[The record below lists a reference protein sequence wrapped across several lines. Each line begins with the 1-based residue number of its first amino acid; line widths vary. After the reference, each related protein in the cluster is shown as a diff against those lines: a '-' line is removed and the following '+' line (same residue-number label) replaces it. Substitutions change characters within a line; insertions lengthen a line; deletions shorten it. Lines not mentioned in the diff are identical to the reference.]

1 MATQLLLGNLSH
13 SFLDSKTRQTF
24 EQKVVKLNLATK
36 EKREISIR
44 PLMLGELDKM
54 VQVCFKSVSSRGA
67 AININIVHA
76 TAKTLIQRYPDI
88 VAILILM
95 LQV

>member
-1 MATQLLLGNLSH
+1 
-13 SFLDSKTRQTF
+13 
-24 EQKVVKLNLATK
+24 
-36 EKREISIR
+36 
-44 PLMLGELDKM
+44 MLGELDKM

-67 AININIVHA
+67 AMNINIVHA